1 MAQNIFDFW
10 QFNNMSR
17 MQNPLP
23 TAPKTRAP
31 ATLNFWAPM
40 SWTTNF
46 QTDIAPKVTVPWQQ
60 TTSSTP
66 NFFTQNVKPQATPS
80 LKIPWVEQANAQ
92 WPDIIQQ
99 YLDDENEDY
108 DNRQQIF
115 KMIENWEDTDFIKNS
130 IVNTIWYKWQQPT
143 QEQPWFIWW
152 VKESITNRLSN
163 IWEWILRPQER
174 PETISKN
181 PVIASLQPL
190 WSAIWQVGQVAGA
203 VWDVGFEV
211 LKWLWRGVNYL
222 SWWTIWQ
229 ALEWW
234 AKKLWNSLTPETQ
247 QTAVNA
253 IQQWWEIYSQFKKEN
268 PYIADTLEWSANIAS
283 LLPIGKAWQVWV
295 KAGGKVIKKAW
306 QEALKWAEKLWQ
318 WVTATTEYWTKL
330 LTWLNRETQ
339 QTIKNSPE
347 LFKQVKKWILTPE
360 NVTDDVKTNIEKRL
374 IDLRETWKWY
384 QEVKKSDVLFPKT
397 EIQWIIDNK
406 LTKEWLSKNLI
417 ELPIDDRNAIKQAQ
431 WYLDELK
438 TENLTAKETVE
449 LKAKL
454 RSLVTYDKW
463 VSLEWERVVKWII
476 KDLDNNLKEKIPW
489 YAELDKVYWPE
500 REFLNK
506 VQKDILNKDWTLK
519 DNAISTIRNLTW
531 KWKEMKIERIEKIM
545 PWITEK
551 VKALKAYE
559 DLQNALEWKTA
570 SYTRWILTWWVW
582 VTSWF
587 LPWIAT
593 FAITHPWITAK
604 VLESY
609 WIAKQSINTLLNK
622 LKNKA
627 ILTKTEQES
636 VKSAFK
642 TPVKEVEKEILSP
655 NIKPNATPLWVPK
668 KINET
673 WREVLKPKTL
683 KSKLQNSPTFQK
695 LWDKIDEYAEKTG
708 ARKSLF
714 WWEWALKAPV
724 SNLEKA
730 KNFEKSWKNAD
741 DIWKET
747 WWEKW
752 TDWKWKFEIDD
763 SKAKLKE
770 WYWMQDLHNWEKI
783 KLNEILEHDDLYK
796 QYPNLKNL
804 DVIYDSKKI
813 GASFVPKKQEIII
826 WKDVLYNYD
835 KKLKSTLLHEIQH
848 NIQEIENFAKGWTPR
863 WISSIESKIDIQDKA
878 KIELNKLTNSKE
890 FKKLWDDFDTWKIT
904 YKQMSDN
911 PLNKKYERLLEDSM
925 IDENIVYKRLAW
937 ETEARNIQTRLLKTP
952 QERKILRPAKT
963 EDVLR
968 EKQIIKMEWWKAMS
982 LPVKWEKVWINEVIK
997 YKTFDSFIQN
1007 IKELPTTLLRDEN
1020 NLSKTIEKWVYN
1032 LNRTRKNV
1040 TNYWE
1045 DTPQWTFD
1053 NFIKDI
1059 KQNGIKNPIKID
1071 IWKDWKI
1078 IIWDWSHRLLA
1089 AEELWFKNVPVEIR
1103 GNAKKSEILK
1113 KIYEESN
1120 KPKLITPK
1128 EKVWITPKK
1137 LEPLYEEARK
1147 YNTFDEFKKS
1157 QWEQLYHWTKS
1168 NFNEFDL
1175 SKIPENEQWN
1185 YWRWIYLTPNED
1197 FAKIYGKWKEQK
1209 IVNSFLDKNANIV
1222 DWDTKMSNQYIKQL
1236 KNEIKNKYNVDDSII
1251 NHIFSIPPKPINL
1264 YKRLQDILE
1273 IWPKEVS
1280 DIYSNSWIHGVKVY
1294 KNWKIHEISIFN
1306 DKKIKTESQ
1315 LKQIYEQAK
1324 KSN

>member
-295 KAGGKVIKKAW
+295 KAGEKVISKAWQTTWKVIKKVW
-306 QEALKWAEKLWQ
+306 QKIENIRPTRATEDISANILQPYKWMTENLSDANKWLQRVVQETWVQKWADFENLLKNTWTVKEK
-318 WVTATTEYWTKL
+318 YWK
-330 LTWLNRETQ
+330 
-339 QTIKNSPE
+339 I
-347 LFKQVKKWILTPE
+347 
-360 NVTDDVKTNIEKRL
+360 
-374 IDLRETWKWY
+374 
-384 QEVKKSDVLFPKT
+384 
-397 EIQWIIDNK
+397 
-406 LTKEWLSKNLI
+406 
-417 ELPIDDRNAIKQAQ
+417 
-431 WYLDELK
+431 LDEQLSALPWVQKSISANNALNQLK
-438 TENLTAKETVE
+438 DIYKWTLSQESKKVWSRVDELLQKNIQEWLTAKELNEVKILHTKANNLFNEKWQATWWFSSDDLRNIRSE
-449 LKAKL
+449 LKNEVEDFAEV
-454 RSLVTYDKW
+454 RWVTNIRD
-463 VSLEWERVVKWII
+463 I
-476 KDLDNNLKEKIPW
+476 N
-489 YAELDKVYWPE
+489 KVYWELLDTEWLLKNQIANVKSFKWRQLPDT
-500 REFLNK
+500 LTSKIAK
-506 VQKDILNKDWTLK
+506 VV
-519 DNAISTIRNLTW
+519 TW
-531 KWKEMKIERIEKIM
+531 M
-545 PWITEK
+545 PVIKQIFT
-551 VKALKAYE
+551 
-559 DLQNALEWKTA
+559 DP
-570 SYTRWILTWWVW
+570 TRWILQWLWVSLRADKINPIE
-582 VTSWF
+582 VQKR
-587 LPWIAT
+587 LPWLLKELQKAGLKEWDLKKIEVEVWNEIKRLALPPWKIQPKELK
-593 FAITHPWITAK
+593 ALPRWKYITPQTVEKWVI
-604 VLESY
+604 LESKK
-609 WIAKQSINTLLNK
+609 W
-622 LKNKA
+622 
-627 ILTKTEQES
+627 
-636 VKSAFK
+636 
-642 TPVKEVEKEILSP
+642 LSP

-673 WREVLKPKTL
+673 WREVLKPKEIKKESDTYMSKEIKKINSDFFQWKINKKEYEIKRAELRQDMKFISRWISPTKLKKAKENIISQVTTWVEKELLKPKTL
-683 KSKLQNSPTFQK
+683 KDKLQNSPTFQK

-714 WWEWALKAPV
+714 WGEWAIKSPV

-730 KNFEKSWKNAD
+730 KNWEKSWKNAD

-804 DVIYDSKKI
+804 DVIYDSKEI
-813 GASFVPKKQEIII
+813 GASFIPKKQEIII
-826 WKDVLYNYD
+826 WKEILYNYD

-963 EDVLR
+963 EDVAR
-968 EKQIIKMEWWKAMS
+968 DKQIVKMEWWKAMS
-982 LPVKWEKVWINEVIK
+982 LPVKWEKVWI
-997 YKTFDSFIQN
+997 
-1007 IKELPTTLLRDEN
+1007 
-1020 NLSKTIEKWVYN
+1020 
-1032 LNRTRKNV
+1032 
-1040 TNYWE
+1040 
-1045 DTPQWTFD
+1045 
-1053 NFIKDI
+1053 
-1059 KQNGIKNPIKID
+1059 
-1071 IWKDWKI
+1071 
-1078 IIWDWSHRLLA
+1078 
-1089 AEELWFKNVPVEIR
+1089 
-1103 GNAKKSEILK
+1103 
-1113 KIYEESN
+1113 
-1120 KPKLITPK
+1120 TPK
-1128 EKVWITPKK
+1128 E

-1147 YNTFDEFKKS
+1147 YKSAEEFIKS
-1157 QWEQLYHWTKS
+1157 QWEPVYHWSKGKYKDFTTFDKSKIWNSVGSDKEWIFFTNSKILADRYTFNPETWQKWNILESFVKFKNPLKINVEQVPLSYFTKNKDKIFKDVKKWKYDWVIIKS
-1168 NFNEFDL
+1168 NKFD
-1175 SKIPENEQWN
+1175 
-1185 YWRWIYLTPNED
+1185 ED
-1197 FAKIYGKWKEQK
+1197 IIIALE
-1209 IVNSFLDKNANIV
+1209 
-1222 DWDTKMSNQYIKQL
+1222 TNQ
-1236 KNEIKNKYNVDDSII
+1236 
-1251 NHIFSIPPKPINL
+1251 
-1264 YKRLQDILE
+1264 
-1273 IWPKEVS
+1273 
-1280 DIYSNSWIHGVKVY
+1280 
-1294 KNWKIHEISIFN
+1294 
-1306 DKKIKTESQ
+1306 IKTESQ

-1324 KSN
+1324 KE